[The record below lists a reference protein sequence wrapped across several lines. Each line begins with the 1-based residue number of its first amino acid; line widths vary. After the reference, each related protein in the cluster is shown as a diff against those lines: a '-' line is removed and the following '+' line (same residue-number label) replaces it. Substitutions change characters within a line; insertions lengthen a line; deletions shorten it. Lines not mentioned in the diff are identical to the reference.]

1 LISYLWVGVIWGD
14 GVSVINIDLNKVE
27 YELGISYKE
36 ALSMA
41 IRTNNELHDIVH
53 AMQERIMCLERE
65 VRCTHLFKNYDDYM
79 MCVHCEQKK
88 GF

>member
-1 LISYLWVGVIWGD
+1 VGKLIDEHYLLGLTVKETL
-14 GVSVINIDLNKVE
+14 SVL
-27 YELGISYKE
+27 
-36 ALSMA
+36 
-41 IRTNNELHDIVH
+41 IRVNNELHEIIH
-53 AMQERIMCLERE
+53 TMQERIMCLERE

>member
-1 LISYLWVGVIWGD
+1 MDMSSHAVK
-14 GVSVINIDLNKVE
+14 IDLNKVE
-27 YELGISYKE
+27 YELGMSYQE
-36 ALSMA
+36 AMDMVV
-41 IRTNNELHDIVH
+41 RVTNELHEIIH
-53 AMQERIMCLERE
+53 TMQERIMCLERE